1 MFDMDGTLTDAFA
14 LEENCYVRAIE
25 QALQLSGVKT
35 EWETYTHTSHG
46 LTNGN

>member
-14 LEENCYVRAIE
+14 LEENCYVLAIE

-35 EWETYTHTSHG
+35 E
-46 LTNGN
+46 